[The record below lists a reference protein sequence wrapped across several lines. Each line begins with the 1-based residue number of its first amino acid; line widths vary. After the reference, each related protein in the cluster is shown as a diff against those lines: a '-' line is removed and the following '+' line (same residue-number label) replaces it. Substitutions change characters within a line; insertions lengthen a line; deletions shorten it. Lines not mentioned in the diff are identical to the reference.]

1 MPLDP
6 PVPDPAAGASDDPA
20 GDADRR
26 AVLAA
31 NAAYYEAF
39 EARDLEAMS
48 DAWEHGD
55 RVSCTHPGWQTLRGW
70 GAVAGS
76 WFALF
81 QGPQHLQFVL
91 TGSHVEAV
99 GDVAWVTVDE
109 NLLDSGGHAPGAG
122 EGDAAVGGT
131 VAALN
136 LFVRGGDGRWRLVA
150 HHGAPVARRG

>member
-6 PVPDPAAGASDDPA
+6 PVPDPGAGTADD
-20 GDADRR
+20 GDEV

-91 TGSHVEAV
+91 TGTHVEVV

-109 NLLDSGGHAPGAG
+109 NLLDSGGQAPGAG
-122 EGDAAVGGT
+122 EADAAVGGT

-136 LFVRGGDGRWRLVA
+136 LFVRGADGRWGMVA

>member
-6 PVPDPAAGASDDPA
+6 PVPDPAEGTADD
-20 GDADRR
+20 GDEV

-91 TGSHVEAV
+91 TGTHVEVV

-109 NLLDSGGHAPGAG
+109 NLLDSGGQAPGAG

-136 LFVRGGDGRWRLVA
+136 LFVRSADGRWRLVA

>member
-1 MPLDP
+1 MPVDP
-6 PVPDPAAGASDDPA
+6 SVPDPAKGTDD
-20 GDADRR
+20 GDAA

-91 TGSHVEAV
+91 TGTHVEVV

-109 NLLDSGGHAPGAG
+109 NLLDSGGQAPGAG

-136 LFVRGGDGRWRLVA
+136 LFVRRADGRWGLVA